1 MAGNGT
7 ATTAA
12 AAKKG
17 TASSKD
23 GAGNG
28 TTAAAAKKSF
38 ASSKDGATAAAK
50 DGWQRLCCSL
60 QKKAYM
66 MPNKKIKQIIS
77 IISLLK
83 ILKKGYNP
91 RFCHARTV
99 SVCFFFFVCPRYYLN
114 NIQDIIKVHFCQ
126 LKLVVSFNNILYT

>member
-28 TTAAAAKKSF
+28 TTAAAAAKKSF

-50 DGWQRLCCSL
+50 DGWQRL
-60 QKKAYM
+60 M
-66 MPNKKIKQIIS
+66 V
-77 IISLLK
+77 LLLLPK
-83 ILKKGYNP
+83 MAGKG
-91 RFCHARTV
+91 
-99 SVCFFFFVCPRYYLN
+99 FVVASKRR
-114 NIQDIIKVHFCQ
+114 H
-126 LKLVVSFNNILYT
+126 T

>member
-7 ATTAA
+7 ATAAA

-60 QKKAYM
+60 QKKT
-66 MPNKKIKQIIS
+66 NKKIKQIIS
-77 IISLLK
+77 IILLLQ
-83 ILKKGYNP
+83 ILKK
-91 RFCHARTV
+91 
-99 SVCFFFFVCPRYYLN
+99 
-114 NIQDIIKVHFCQ
+114 
-126 LKLVVSFNNILYT
+126 

>member
-1 MAGNGT
+1 MAGNGAAT
-7 ATTAA
+7 ATA

-28 TTAAAAKKSF
+28 TTAAAAKKSS
-38 ASSKDGATAAAK
+38 ASSTDGATAASK

-60 QKKAYM
+60 QKKTYM
-66 MPNKKIKQIIS
+66 VPNKKIKQIIS
-77 IISLLK
+77 IISLLQTPN
-83 ILKKGYNP
+83 IKKGYNP

-99 SVCFFFFVCPRYYLN
+99 SVSEGCNPSPGLKGVWGATFFCLSVNL
-114 NIQDIIKVHFCQ
+114 
-126 LKLVVSFNNILYT
+126 

>member
-7 ATTAA
+7 ATAAA

-28 TTAAAAKKSF
+28 TTAAAAAAAKKSF

-60 QKKAYM
+60 KKKTYM

-77 IISLLK
+77 IILLLQ
-83 ILKKGYNP
+83 ILKKY
-91 RFCHARTV
+91 
-99 SVCFFFFVCPRYYLN
+99 
-114 NIQDIIKVHFCQ
+114 
-126 LKLVVSFNNILYT
+126 

>member
-7 ATTAA
+7 ATAAA

-50 DGWQRLCCSL
+50 DGWQRLCCSI
-60 QKKAYM
+60 QKKT
-66 MPNKKIKQIIS
+66 NKKKKQLIS
-77 IISLLK
+77 IISLLQ
-83 ILKKGYNP
+83 ILKK
-91 RFCHARTV
+91 
-99 SVCFFFFVCPRYYLN
+99 
-114 NIQDIIKVHFCQ
+114 
-126 LKLVVSFNNILYT
+126 

>member
-1 MAGNGT
+1 MAGNG
-7 ATTAA
+7 AATAA

-17 TASSKD
+17 NASSKD

-28 TTAAAAKKSF
+28 TTAAAAVAKKSF
-38 ASSKDGATAAAK
+38 ASSTDGVTAAAK

-66 MPNKKIKQIIS
+66 MPNKKIKQFIS
-77 IISLLK
+77 IISLLQTAK
-83 ILKKGYNP
+83 MKKGYNP

-99 SVCFFFFVCPRYYLN
+99 FVCPGV
-114 NIQDIIKVHFCQ
+114 II
-126 LKLVVSFNNILYT
+126 ILQINYILFVLYMY

>member
-38 ASSKDGATAAAK
+38 ASSNDGATAAAN

-60 QKKAYM
+60 KKKTYM

-77 IISLLK
+77 IILLLP
-83 ILKKGYNP
+83 ILKKYK
-91 RFCHARTV
+91 
-99 SVCFFFFVCPRYYLN
+99 
-114 NIQDIIKVHFCQ
+114 IK
-126 LKLVVSFNNILYT
+126 K

>member
-17 TASSKD
+17 NASSKD
-23 GAGNG
+23 SAGNG
-28 TTAAAAKKSF
+28 TTAAAAAAKKSF

-60 QKKAYM
+60 EKKAYM
-66 MPNKKIKQIIS
+66 MPNMKIKQIIS
-77 IISLLK
+77 TILLLQTAK
-83 ILKKGYNP
+83 IKKGYNP

-99 SVCFFFFVCPRYYLN
+99 FVRVT
-114 NIQDIIKVHFCQ
+114 I
-126 LKLVVSFNNILYT
+126 

>member
-1 MAGNGT
+1 MAGNGAAT
-7 ATTAA
+7 ATA

-28 TTAAAAKKSF
+28 TTAAAAKKSS
-38 ASSKDGATAAAK
+38 ASSTDGATAASK

-60 QKKAYM
+60 QKKTYM
-66 MPNKKIKQIIS
+66 VPNKKIKQIIS
-77 IISLLK
+77 IISLLQTPN
-83 ILKKGYNP
+83 INKGYNP

-99 SVCFFFFVCPRYYLN
+99 FVCLFV
-114 NIQDIIKVHFCQ
+114 QG
-126 LKLVVSFNNILYT
+126 

>member
-38 ASSKDGATAAAK
+38 ASSKDSAAAAVK

-60 QKKAYM
+60 QK
-66 MPNKKIKQIIS
+66 
-77 IISLLK
+77 
-83 ILKKGYNP
+83 
-91 RFCHARTV
+91 RHT
-99 SVCFFFFVCPRYYLN
+99 
-114 NIQDIIKVHFCQ
+114 
-126 LKLVVSFNNILYT
+126 

>member
-7 ATTAA
+7 ATAAA

-28 TTAAAAKKSF
+28 TTAAAAAKKSF

-60 QKKAYM
+60 KKKTYM

-77 IISLLK
+77 IILLLQ
-83 ILKKGYNP
+83 ILKKY
-91 RFCHARTV
+91 
-99 SVCFFFFVCPRYYLN
+99 
-114 NIQDIIKVHFCQ
+114 
-126 LKLVVSFNNILYT
+126 